1 MMRRAVIVLTALALA
16 GCAGLSS
23 YERPQ
28 VNVTSV
34 NLGEGDNGLPVF
46 RIGVQVVNPGSI
58 DLALSGMSYSLE
70 LDGTRVL
77 SGATADL
84 PRIPAYG
91 SGSFEIEATPDLV
104 GGARVLSALIRGSRD
119 ELEFTFRAR
128 VDVSGFAR
136 DIRITESGTLPLR

>member
-1 MMRRAVIVLTALALA
+1 MRRIFIVLAALALA

-28 VNVTSV
+28 INVTSV
-34 NLGEGDNGLPVF
+34 NLGEGANGLPTF
-46 RIGVQVVNPGSI
+46 RIGIQVVNPSSM
-58 DLALSGMSYSLE
+58 DLSLVGMSYSLE

-84 PRIPAYG
+84 PHIPAY
-91 SGSFEIEATPDLV
+91 SDGSFEIEASPDLL
-104 GGARVLSALIRGSRD
+104 GGARVLSGLIRGNRD
-119 ELEFTFRAR
+119 ALEFTFRAR

>member
-1 MMRRAVIVLTALALA
+1 MRNLIIAVAALAVS

-28 VNVTSV
+28 VSVTSV
-34 NLGEGDNGLPVF
+34 NMGESSNGLPTFIVG
-46 RIGVQVVNPGSI
+46 IQIVNPNSM
-58 DLALSGMSYSLE
+58 DLPLVGMSYTLE
-70 LDGTRVL
+70 IDGTRIL

-91 SGSFEIEATPDLV
+91 SGEFEVVASPDLL
-104 GGARVLSALIRGSRD
+104 GGARVLSGLIRGNRD
-119 ELEFTFRAR
+119 ALEFTFRAR
-128 VDVSGFAR
+128 VDVSGFSR

>member
-1 MMRRAVIVLTALALA
+1 MRYLILAVAALALA

-34 NLGEGDNGLPVF
+34 NMGESTNGLPTFIVG
-46 RIGVQVVNPGSI
+46 IQIVNPNSM
-58 DLALSGMSYSLE
+58 DLPLVGMSYSLE
-70 LDGTRVL
+70 IDGTRIL

-91 SGSFEIEATPDLV
+91 SGAFEIEGSPDLL
-104 GGARVLSALIRGSRD
+104 GGARVLSGLMRGNRT
-119 ELEFTFRAR
+119 ELDFTFRAR
-128 VDVSGFAR
+128 VDVSGFTR
-136 DIRITESGTLPLR
+136 DIRITESGRIPLR